1 MEPLPGDG
9 PSTSYDELP
18 VVPAELGL
26 EAEEGIRVNFSDSKR
41 ERLFYNKGV
50 NSASKKNEHLIS
62 HIAAEV
68 GCTEEQVKVSTEFLW
83 LYSYTYWF

>member
-9 PSTSYDELP
+9 PSTSYDEP

-26 EAEEGIRVNFSDSKR
+26 EAEEGIRVNKFHFSDSKR
-41 ERLFYNKGV
+41 EILRDYFYNKGV

-62 HIAAEV
+62 RIAAEV
-68 GCTEEQVKVSTEFLW
+68 GCTEEQVKVSGIFMVV
-83 LYSYTYWF
+83 